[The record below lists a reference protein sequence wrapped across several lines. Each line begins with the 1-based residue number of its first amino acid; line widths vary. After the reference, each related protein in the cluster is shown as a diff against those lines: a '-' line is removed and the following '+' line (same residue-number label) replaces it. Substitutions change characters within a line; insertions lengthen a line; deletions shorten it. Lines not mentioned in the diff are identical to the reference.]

1 MTEEHQEQQQM
12 SKLSLQDRLSA
23 LVKHPQFYWWCG
35 HVCMVAN
42 ALLYFMSVLSLHPY
56 SSYYKRAYAGSLVSY
71 GIVIWKSI
79 GFPKKFD
86 MEFIRN
92 ENVQYF
98 ALAFYWYSYQPI
110 IVTLVPFLV
119 FSLFH
124 MFAYIPSGIAP
135 TFFPKNDNPMVAQ
148 TCESIKQYTDS
159 NHETAMQL
167 AAYVEVIGVMG
178 QLVLGVASFQTSI
191 LALIVFAHFL
201 RLRYYLSPY
210 TRDAIH
216 QTTAQ
221 LDQWLLPLA
230 NDPRRYAQIISKIY
244 SNAKGIII
252 RYGSASQ
259 TSTTT
264 TPTTRD
270 RNGHA
275 RLNRR

>member
-1 MTEEHQEQQQM
+1 MQ
-12 SKLSLQDRLSA
+12 
-23 LVKHPQFYWWCG
+23 HPQFYWWCG

-110 IVTLVPFLV
+110 IGKGLEEGRSMTL
-119 FSLFH
+119 
-124 MFAYIPSGIAP
+124 
-135 TFFPKNDNPMVAQ
+135 
-148 TCESIKQYTDS
+148 QYTDS
-159 NHETAMQL
+159 HHETAMQL

-210 TRDAIH
+210 TRDAMH

-230 NDPRRYAQIISKIY
+230 NDSRRYAQIVSKIY

-259 TSTTT
+259 TSNT
-264 TPTTRD
+264 TPSTRD
-270 RNGHA
+270 RNT

>member
-1 MTEEHQEQQQM
+1 M
-12 SKLSLQDRLSA
+12 
-23 LVKHPQFYWWCG
+23 
-35 HVCMVAN
+35 
-42 ALLYFMSVLSLHPY
+42 
-56 SSYYKRAYAGSLVSY
+56 
-71 GIVIWKSI
+71 
-79 GFPKKFD
+79 
-86 MEFIRN
+86 RN
-92 ENVQYF
+92 ILNH
-98 ALAFYWYSYQPI
+98 AF
-110 IVTLVPFLV
+110 
-119 FSLFH
+119 
-124 MFAYIPSGIAP
+124 
-135 TFFPKNDNPMVAQ
+135 
-148 TCESIKQYTDS
+148 
-159 NHETAMQL
+159 
-167 AAYVEVIGVMG
+167 
-178 QLVLGVASFQTSI
+178 SFQTSI